1 MIQLII
7 WIFQKKMKYNK
18 KIFTVDK
25 CNLNKVV
32 KKFETPIF
40 CYSEKKIT
48 ENIINFRNNFKS
60 FSPVICF
67 STKSNCNLEI
77 LKLIKRNGLGADVV
91 SKGELMVALKAGINS
106 KKIVFSGVG
115 KTRSELIYAIEK
127 NILLINSESK
137 SEILEIESIAK
148 FKNKKVDIGIRLNPN
163 TDAKT
168 LKQIST
174 GKKENKFG
182 INEKTFIEVLEY
194 IKSSKF
200 LNLKCLSV
208 HIGSQILDHKPY
220 QKMLNVLDKLIK
232 KIDYNFEYIDLGGGM
247 GIDYNKD
254 NKKFNYKKY
263 NQMIKQFL
271 KKNKTKII
279 FEPGRSIIGDTAIL
293 ISRVIYIK
301 ENSKKDFII
310 VDAAMNDL
318 MRPALYGAKHRIVP
332 LKKTNKKTKKTYDFV
347 GPICET
353 TDKFLTTKKFQK
365 LNEKDY
371 IIICDVGAYGSSL
384 SSNYNIRPK
393 PAEILIRGSKINVI
407 KKRQKLKDII

>member
-1 MIQLII
+1 
-7 WIFQKKMKYNK
+7 MKYNNN
-18 KIFTVDK
+18 IFTIEK

-32 KKFETPIF
+32 KRFETPIF

-48 ENIINFRNNFKS
+48 ENINNFRKNFKS

-67 STKSNCNLEI
+67 STKSNCNLKI
-77 LKLIKRNGLGADVV
+77 LKMIKRNGLGADVV
-91 SKGELMVALKAGINS
+91 SKGELMIALKAGISS

-148 FKNKKVDIGIRLNPN
+148 SKNKKVDIGIRLNPN

-220 QKMLNVLDKLIK
+220 QKMLNVLDKLIQ
-232 KIDYNFEYIDLGGGM
+232 KIRYNFEYIDLGGGM

-263 NQMIKQFL
+263 NQMIKKFL
-271 KKNKTKII
+271 KKHKSKII

-293 ISRVIYIK
+293 ISKIIYIK

-318 MRPALYGAKHRIVP
+318 MRPALYGAKHKIIP
-332 LKKTNKKTKKTYDFV
+332 LKKTNKKTKKSYDFV

-353 TDKFLTTKKFQK
+353 TDKFLTTNKFQK

-384 SSNYNIRPK
+384 SSNYNVRPK